1 VADICWRCFKNIPLI
16 IIEKCKYN
24 VSTNE
29 RNKCRYLLVGL
40 HFFLI
45 KCFIG
50 NISSQDIFLIAETP
64 IGELNENVNCCY
76 LIKESLH
83 IFFKLLKC
91 M

>member
-1 VADICWRCFKNIPLI
+1 MQVLI
-16 IIEKCKYN
+16 
-24 VSTNE
+24 SWLT
-29 RNKCRYLLVGL
+29 
-40 HFFLI
+40 FFLI

-64 IGELNENVNCCY
+64 IGELNETVNCCY

-83 IFFKLLKC
+83 IFFKLLKY